1 MIKHAFKTVMCN
13 WFMITAGALVLSSCV
28 TETVDNAP
36 RFAEAAVVSVQ
47 SPSVRIAAGSRVA
60 WHPDAVSFIADK
72 RLGDTRL
79 KSLIEQEIQANLKQK
94 GLVVVDK
101 AGGARYTIA
110 YTAALESALDD
121 DTIIRRYGLLPGNT
135 QIPDDDASVEKGS
148 LIIYM
153 FENMMGGVIWRS
165 AAQAGVHFDMSD
177 EERAQRV
184 AAVITAMFQS
194 LPVEQP
200 AEQPAEQPGE

>member
-1 MIKHAFKTVMCN
+1 MIKQAYKTLMWQ
-13 WFMITAGALVLSSCV
+13 WFVIAAGAVVLSSCV

-36 RFAEAAVVSVQ
+36 RFTEAAVVSVQ
-47 SPSVRIAAGSRVA
+47 NPGASIAAGSKVA

-72 RLGDTRL
+72 RLGDSRL
-79 KSLIEQEIQANLKQK
+79 KSLIEQQIQANLKQK

-101 AGGARYTIA
+101 VGGARYTIA

-121 DTIIRRYGLLPGNT
+121 ETIIRRYGLLPGNT
-135 QIPDDDASVEKGS
+135 QISDDDASTEKGS

-194 LPVEQP
+194 LPVEKSGQ
-200 AEQPAEQPGE
+200 QTGQ

>member
-1 MIKHAFKTVMCN
+1 MIKHAFKTVVMCK
-13 WFMITAGALVLSSCV
+13 WFTILASAVVLSSCV

-47 SPSVRIAAGSRVA
+47 SPNARITAGSKVA

-79 KSLIEQEIQANLKQK
+79 KSLIEQQIQANLKQK

-101 AGGARYTIA
+101 AAGARYTIA
-110 YTAALESALDD
+110 YTAALSSALDD

-135 QIPDDDASVEKGS
+135 QIPENDASIEKGS

-177 EERAQRV
+177 EERAERV

-194 LPVEQP
+194 LPVEQ
-200 AEQPAEQPGE
+200 AGDQAGD